1 VRDNSREG
9 RSTWK
14 DRGITEEM
22 LETSERME

>member
-1 VRDNSREG
+1 MRDNPREG

-22 LETSERME
+22 LEVTEMME